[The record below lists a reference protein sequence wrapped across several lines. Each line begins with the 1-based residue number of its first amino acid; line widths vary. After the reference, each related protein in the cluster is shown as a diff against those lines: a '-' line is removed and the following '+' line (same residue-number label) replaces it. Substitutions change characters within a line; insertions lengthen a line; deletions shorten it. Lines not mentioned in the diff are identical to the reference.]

1 MRRFRI
7 HHEKRDKQNR
17 IVLSLFVILLSV
29 SIVANMDVT
38 GFASQPKQLSYQELL
53 DVAMQSAHAKRFA
66 AENDYRAE
74 VIKLDSVVLS
84 GDESYTGVP
93 EGSYEVRFISDSK
106 NKPVAVII
114 YNMELFRTVIG

>member
-38 GFASQPKQLSYQELL
+38 GFASQPRQLSYQDML

-74 VIKLDSVVLS
+74 VINLDSTALS
-84 GDESYTGVP
+84 GLGKSYTGVP
-93 EGSYEVRFISDSK
+93 DGSYEVRFISDSR
-106 NKPVAVII
+106 VISVII
-114 YNMELFRTVIG
+114 YNRELFRTIVR